1 MKFEKYREKLLSLK
15 KPTLA
20 QLNEIIER
28 AADDSELTNSEYTLI
43 YSTALE
49 MAKRWIRP
57 RRDKKRQLQ
66 F

>member
-49 MAKRWIRP
+49 MAKR
-57 RRDKKRQLQ
+57 
-66 F
+66 